1 MSKQV
6 TPRVLKK
13 FQEHKFQKRIE
24 AKTKAA
30 GEEIEWSRIRATKDQ
45 IIANQITEWR
55 RKHGLDENNTVDEL
69 KIIQEVQ
76 EFAPGVNDFN
86 TALNM
91 RKWRSQQN
99 RRRARHP
106 QS

>member
-1 MSKQV
+1 M
-6 TPRVLKK
+6 
-13 FQEHKFQKRIE
+13 E
-24 AKTKAA
+24 ARTKAA
-30 GEEIEWSRIRATKDQ
+30 GEEIIWSRIRKEPVPADDET
-45 IIANQITEWR
+45 IARHIKRWR
-55 RKHGLDENNTVDEL
+55 KQRGLDENDTVNEL
-69 KIIQEVQ
+69 EVIQEVQ

-91 RKWRSQQN
+91 RKYKKQQD